1 MQKGGG
7 GDECY
12 CRGDEISFLLASVIF
27 CIIRASEKRVEKE
40 NCEKIFFTQVESG
53 EDLGE
58 ALFKSY
64 FKRVFC

>member
-12 CRGDEISFLLASVIF
+12 CRGDEISFLLARIIS

-40 NCEKIFFTQVESG
+40 NCEKIFFTLVESG
-53 EDLGE
+53 KDSGE
-58 ALFKSY
+58 ALFKS
-64 FKRVFC
+64 F